1 MVLISFR
8 EVIGSNIER
17 VEPADVGFLFER
29 KNIEQGLLVEK
40 YNI

>member
-8 EVIGSNIER
+8 EVIGFNVEQ
-17 VEPADVGFLFER
+17 VEPANIGFLFER
-29 KNIEQGLLVEK
+29 KKMEQGLLVEK